1 MGLGVS
7 IDKEKA
13 HVQFCFRVI
22 TRSFIGMTTRVRAII
37 IRIPSAK
44 RLAVQFSLVAM
55 VAATAACTSEPQQ
68 PSSSPPYQPTTTIQD
83 IMLSIVDPAAD
94 TIWESVA
101 TIVTFGNIEERRP
114 STDEEWEALRHHAVR
129 LVEATNLLLMPGRDV
144 ARPGFR
150 SENPGIELEPAEV
163 QALIDEDLAMW
174 NRLLGDYYQVA
185 ATMLSAIED
194 RDADRLFDAG
204 GPLDVTC
211 ERCHQ
216 RYWYPGETGPPPNTV
231 GPEASAAAPTGAVAG
246 GRTGAIQGH
255 IRLAGDPPGNSVIR
269 MGVDPLCSQLTE
281 GKLMVQESVMTSPD
295 GSLANVFVRLEGT
308 FPETPVPEQPVVID
322 QTDCVFVPRVVGAR
336 AGQLVQITNSDPLL
350 HNLNSQTSTSNSF
363 NVGQPMQG
371 MVYEVRLEEEDDML
385 RIRCDLHRW
394 MTEFIG
400 AVSHPYFAVTDLSG
414 TFVVNDVPTGTH
426 TIQAWHEEYGVL
438 TQTVTVEAGGV
449 VVADFTYLPAA

>member
-1 MGLGVS
+1 
-7 IDKEKA
+7 
-13 HVQFCFRVI
+13 
-22 TRSFIGMTTRVRAII
+22 MTTRLRAII
-37 IRIPSAK
+37 SRIPSRQ
-44 RLAVQFSLVAM
+44 RLVLQFSAIAIM
-55 VAATAACTSEPQQ
+55 AASVAACSSEPQD
-68 PSSSPPYQPTTTIQD
+68 PSSSPPYQPATSIQD

-114 STDEEWEALRHHAVR
+114 STDAEWEALQHEAVR

-144 ARPGFR
+144 ARPGFS
-150 SENPGIELEPAEV
+150 SENPGIELEPEEV
-163 QALIDEDLAMW
+163 QALIDEDLATW
-174 NRLLGDYYQVA
+174 HRLLGDYYQVA

-216 RYWYPGETGPPPNTV
+216 RYWYPGETGPPARSTV
-231 GPEASAAAPTGAVAG
+231 GPEASIPPVEDAPTDTAASGP
-246 GRTGAIQGH
+246 TGAIQGH
-255 IRLAGDPPGNSVIR
+255 IRLAGDPPGNPVIR

-281 GKLMVQESVMTSPD
+281 GKLMVQESVLTSPD

-308 FPETPVPEQPVVID
+308 FPDTPVPEEPVVID
-322 QTDCVFVPRVVGAR
+322 QADCVFVPRVVGAR
-336 AGQLVQITNSDPLL
+336 AGQLVQIKNSDPLL
-350 HNLNSQTSTSNSF
+350 HNLNSQSSTSNRF

-371 MVYEVRLEEEDDML
+371 MVYEVRLEEEESML

-394 MTEFIG
+394 MTEYIG
-400 AVSHPYFAVTDLSG
+400 VVSHPYFAVTDLSG
-414 TFVVNDVPTGTH
+414 TFVVDGVPTGTH

-438 TQTVTVEAGGV
+438 TETVTVEAGGV
-449 VVADFTYLPAA
+449 AVADFAYPPAAP